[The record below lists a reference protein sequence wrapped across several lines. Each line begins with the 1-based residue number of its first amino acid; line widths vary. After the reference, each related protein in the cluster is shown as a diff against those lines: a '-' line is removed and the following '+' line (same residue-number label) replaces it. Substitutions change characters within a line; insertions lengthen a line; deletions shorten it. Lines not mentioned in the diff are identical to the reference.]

1 MFKKLFGESKGGP
14 SAPSGSGG
22 KPTAANQ
29 TINAIQNLSER
40 EEQLEKRKS
49 LLEKRVNEELEKAKE
64 FTRQKKKSQA
74 LLALKKKKM
83 YEQQLEQLDTLILR
97 VNEQKMMLEN
107 QRTTADVVSSMHQA
121 ATASKNTM
129 KEMKIEN
136 VDQIMDEIQE
146 QNDQMRMISEAISQP
161 TGLAAELDED
171 ELLGELEDLEAEEL
185 DKQLL
190 KPAPVPTT
198 AAPAAEPAAK
208 LPSVPQKAAAAKTP
222 EELEL
227 EQLQAELA
235 M

>member
-1 MFKKLFGESKGGP
+1 MFKRLFGENKGGP
-14 SAPSGSGG
+14 SAPSGS
-22 KPTAANQ
+22 KPSAANQ

-146 QNDQMRMISEAISQP
+146 QNDQMRMISDAISQP

-190 KPAPVPTT
+190 KPAPVPAT
-198 AAPAAEPAAK
+198 AAPTPATK
-208 LPSVPQKAAAAKTP
+208 LPSVPQQPAAAKTQ